1 MGAPERIG
9 RRQRRRQETIEEI
22 VDVAV
27 EVMTEHG
34 AGGLTIGEIARR
46 MGIQPPS
53 LYVYFDSKNA
63 IYDAVFARGWTAL
76 LDSMAPL
83 GERLDNTDNTD
94 NTADAPALLLIVAQH
109 FTRWAVENRPY
120 AELMFWRPVPH
131 YEPSAAAFAPAV
143 EMSRRATQLFA
154 ELQRRGVVR
163 GNVAASEMSTMWT
176 VLISGVISQHLSNEP
191 TQTFDRGRFT
201 SLLPTLTSMFLAHY
215 GPKGER
221 DDGTNDGHPGVGA
234 TDARSSRRGEAGHGA
249 TQRDA
254 RATSRP
260 R

>member
-1 MGAPERIG
+1 MVTIPVG

-22 VDVAV
+22 LDVAIK
-27 EVMTEHG
+27 VMADNG
-34 AGGLTIGEIARR
+34 AGGLALGEIARR

-63 IYDAVFARGWTAL
+63 IYDAVFARGWTLL

-83 GERLDNTDNTD
+83 GQRLDEMD

-120 AELMFWRPVPH
+120 AELMFWRPVPG
-131 YEPSAAAFAPAV
+131 YEPSKAAFAPAV
-143 EMSRRATQLFA
+143 EMTRRSAQLFA

-163 GNVAASEMSTMWT
+163 ADADSTEVSTAWT

-191 TQTFDRGRFT
+191 AQSFDRGRFT
-201 SLLPTLTSMFLAHY
+201 SLLPALTAMFLEHY
-215 GPKGER
+215 GP
-221 DDGTNDGHPGVGA
+221 
-234 TDARSSRRGEAGHGA
+234 RGR
-249 TQRDA
+249 T
-254 RATSRP
+254 
-260 R
+260 

>member
-1 MGAPERIG
+1 MAAQQLG

-22 VDVAV
+22 LDVAV
-27 EVMTEHG
+27 EVMAESG
-34 AGGLTIGEIARR
+34 AGGLALGEIARR

-63 IYDAVFARGWTAL
+63 IYDAIFARGWTTL

-83 GERLDNTDNTD
+83 GQRLDEMD
-94 NTADAPALLLIVAQH
+94 NTADAPALLLTVAQH
-109 FTRWAVENRPY
+109 FTRWAVQNRPY
-120 AELMFWRPVPH
+120 AELMFWRPVPG
-131 YEPSAAAFAPAV
+131 YEPSAAAFGPAV
-143 EMSRRATQLFA
+143 EMSRRSTQLFA
-154 ELQRRGVVR
+154 ELQRRGVIR
-163 GNVAASEMSTMWT
+163 ANVDAAEVSTAWT

-201 SLLPTLTSMFLAHY
+201 SLLPALTSMFLAHY

-221 DDGTNDGHPGVGA
+221 DDGTSDGHPGLGA
-234 TDARSSRRGEAGHGA
+234 TGARSPRGSAGGHGS

-254 RATSRP
+254 RAPSRP

>member
-1 MGAPERIG
+1 MATQQVG

-22 VDVAV
+22 LDVAV
-27 EVMTEHG
+27 DVMAENG
-34 AGGLTIGEIARR
+34 AGGLALGEIARR

-53 LYVYFDSKNA
+53 LYVYFNSKNA

-83 GERLDNTDNTD
+83 GQRLDEME
-94 NTADAPALLLIVAQH
+94 NTADAPELLLIVAQH

-120 AELMFWRPVPH
+120 AELMFWRPVPGYQPSKAA
-131 YEPSAAAFAPAV
+131 YEPAV
-143 EMSRRATQLFA
+143 EMSRRSTQLFA

-163 GNVAASEMSTMWT
+163 ANVDATEVSTAWT
-176 VLISGVISQHLSNEP
+176 ILISGVISQHLSNEP
-191 TQTFDRGRFT
+191 AQTFDRGRFT
-201 SLLPTLTSMFLAHY
+201 SLLPALTSMFLAHY

-221 DDGTNDGHPGVGA
+221 DDRTSHGHSGVDAAA
-234 TDARSSRRGEAGHGA
+234 TRSPRGGEAGHGA

-254 RATSRP
+254 RAPSRA